1 MTLGNKIK
9 ELREQ
14 KELMQRE
21 VGSIINV
28 DGAFISKIGSGEKQI
43 SRHHLSTLSRYF
55 NINID
60 ELEILWLSDK
70 INNII
75 KNEPLGSRALQQLLS
90 NINNEH

>member
-28 DGAFISKIGSGEKQI
+28 DGAFISKIESGEKQI
-43 SRHHLSTLSRYF
+43 SRHHLSTLSRNL

-60 ELEILWLSDK
+60 ELEKIWLSDK